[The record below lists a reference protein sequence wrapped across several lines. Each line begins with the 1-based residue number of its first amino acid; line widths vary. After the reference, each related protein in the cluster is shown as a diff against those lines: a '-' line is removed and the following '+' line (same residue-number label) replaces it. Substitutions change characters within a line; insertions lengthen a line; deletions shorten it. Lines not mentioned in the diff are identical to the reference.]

1 MKKSDLIKELYDETI
16 LLERSK
22 SEDEAHKHR
31 VNCFELQ
38 LIIENW
44 KDSYEKEVWDH
55 EKD

>member
-16 LLERSK
+16 LLEESK
-22 SEDEAHKHR
+22 SEEEAHKHR

-44 KDSYEKEVWDH
+44 KIGYEND
-55 EKD
+55 